1 MPQTKVAVVIPTHKT
16 ELNPLEKISL
26 AQCRKVLG
34 RYPLIFV
41 VPNDKNFSFLEPS
54 DKFARLSPQFFK
66 TVRAYNQLMMLPA
79 FYNMFKDFDYILIY
93 ELDAFVF
100 SDKLEYFCNLG
111 YDYIGAPW
119 PMMYTKRID
128 GKRLRVGNSG
138 FCLRNVKAHYNLLT
152 EHADLVKSMMGKPN
166 DVFYAYCG
174 ARDDCDFNVA
184 PINIAYKFSAEYNPA
199 RVVKKNGGLLPF
211 GCHDWNDQDP
221 EFYIK
226 TFRQFGYDLLPLK
239 NLLNDVSI
247 SNRDLTTFL
256 KNLAAHR
263 LVRRIQRGQ
272 SIIRY
277 LPVKHFASVRVIRDP
292 FAMMILSRLLLENN
306 SLAEKIFIY
315 APDEQDILLHELTPQ
330 KQPHL
335 LITSGRSVIDKQL
348 TAAIEKNGLTYSKR
362 VVSFQREYLNRCEEL
377 FHNLGK

>member
-26 AQCRKVLG
+26 TQCRKVLG
-34 RYPLIFV
+34 RYQIIFV
-41 VPNDKNFSFLEPS
+41 LPDDKNFSFLEPS

-66 TVRAYNQLMMLPA
+66 SVRTYNQLMMFTE
-79 FYNMFKDFDYILIY
+79 FYKMFSDYGYDYILIH

-100 SDKLEYFCNLG
+100 SNKLEYFCNLG

-119 PMMYTKRID
+119 PMMYAKSID

-138 FCLRNVKAHYNLLT
+138 FSLRNVKAHYNLLT

-174 ARDDCDFNVA
+174 ARDDCNFNVA
-184 PINIAYKFSAEYNPA
+184 PIDIAYKFSAEYNPA
-199 RVVKKNGGLLPF
+199 RVVKKNGGELPF
-211 GCHDWNDQDP
+211 GCHAWDKYAP
-221 EFYIK
+221 EFYTE
-226 TFRQFGYDLLPLK
+226 TFYKFGYDLRPFQ
-239 NLLNDVSI
+239 NLLTSSDDN
-247 SNRDLTTFL
+247 LTSWLTE
-256 KNLAAHR
+256 LAIKR
-263 LVRRIQRGQ
+263 LERRIHHGQ
-272 SIIRY
+272 SIARY
-277 LPVKHFASVRVIRDP
+277 LSTKCFDSVRVVRDP
-292 FAMMILSRLLLENN
+292 FVMAILSRLIEENN
-306 SLAEKIFIY
+306 SLADKIFIY

-330 KQPHL
+330 RQPHL